1 MIVIRLAKLIADSGK
16 TVPTSPVNQS
26 KLTFNTWAI
35 FLPSIY
41 GIAGHIYFIS
51 ALILSSLYLI
61 LTLKFVLSKK
71 PNGVFLFFYS
81 VLYIALLFSVM
92 VFDMR
97 R

>member
-1 MIVIRLAKLIADSGK
+1 MLIYTASLL
-16 TVPTSPVNQS
+16 PLS
-26 KLTFNTWAI
+26 L
-35 FLPSIY
+35 LPSIY

-71 PNGVFLFFYS
+71 PNGEFLLFFS
-81 VLYIALLFSVM
+81 VLYIALLLSVM
-92 VFDMR
+92 VLDMR